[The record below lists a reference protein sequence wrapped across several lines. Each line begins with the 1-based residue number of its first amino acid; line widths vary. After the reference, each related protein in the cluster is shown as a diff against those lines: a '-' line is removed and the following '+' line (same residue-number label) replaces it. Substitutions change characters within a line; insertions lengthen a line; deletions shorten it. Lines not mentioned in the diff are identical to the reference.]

1 MSKEEILEKLTS
13 THWVDNGKVCIYTRR
28 IPSFVYPFA
37 EGRKEGFADTLRIVI
52 YVEEGVAFEY
62 LNDIFHR
69 NVETFEANTWVKWAK
84 KQKEG
89 VEK

>member
-13 THWVDNGKVCIYTRR
+13 THWVDNGKVCVYTRR

-37 EGRKEGFADTLRIVI
+37 LGRKEGFADSLRIYITEGTVW
-52 YVEEGVAFEY
+52 EEVNGY
-62 LNDIFHR
+62 MHR
-69 NVETFEANTWVKWAK
+69 EVTGEEANEWKKWAK

-89 VEK
+89 AGK